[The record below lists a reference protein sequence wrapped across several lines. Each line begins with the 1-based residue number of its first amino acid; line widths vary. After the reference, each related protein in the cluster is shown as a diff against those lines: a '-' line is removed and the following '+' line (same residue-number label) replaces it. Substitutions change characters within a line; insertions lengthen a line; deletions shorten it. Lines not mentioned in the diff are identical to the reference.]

1 MTIKDRY
8 ASAIRTSNLRSKP
21 DTRMSDSDVIGAAGL
36 AGKATR
42 HDGTAGSPLAMT
54 LLRLFCGDNRASAEL
69 VVMMAGMLVG
79 KAWHGFGLEMS
90 RVEASDIAMAV
101 LAWHR
106 DGVCKACGGH
116 GYKLV
121 QCAPALSDEPCP
133 ECRGMGRIPFEK
145 QFPADRRVLARWLLV
160 EVERELSAAG
170 PQAMSALAPKLD
182 L

>member
-8 ASAIRTSNLRSKP
+8 ASSIRTSNLRSKP
-21 DTRMSDSDVIGAAGL
+21 DTCMSDSDVIGAAGL

-42 HDGTAGSPLAMT
+42 HDGTAGSPLAMA
-54 LLRLFCGDNRASAEL
+54 LLRLFCGDNRASGEI
-69 VVMMAGMLVG
+69 VVIMAGMLVG
-79 KAWHGFGLEMS
+79 KAWHGYGVELS
-90 RVEASDIAMAV
+90 RLEASDIAMAV

-106 DGVCKACGGH
+106 DGICKSCGGH
-116 GYKLV
+116 GYKLLEG
-121 QCAPALSDEPCP
+121 APALSDQ
-133 ECRGMGRIPFEK
+133 ECQECHGLGKLPFES
-145 QFPADRRVLARWLLV
+145 QFGEHRRGLARWMLV